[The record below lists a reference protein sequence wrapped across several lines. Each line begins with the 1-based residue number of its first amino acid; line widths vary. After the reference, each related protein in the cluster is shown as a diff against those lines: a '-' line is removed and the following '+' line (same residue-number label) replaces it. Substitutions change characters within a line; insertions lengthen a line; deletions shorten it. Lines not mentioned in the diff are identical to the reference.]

1 MVRRIDSIKRQLWEQ
16 RLQRFQSSG
25 LTISRFCLREKVGV
39 HPFHYW
45 AKRLRAGNSTECRES
60 QLPTENSRRAV
71 AVGTANETNY
81 TQQDAAMVQFQF
93 ERRATVSIP
102 AHCLEAIRCLV
113 QSVQESLPNQDACFQ
128 EVIVRGSLEGESL
141 MLGLSPFAGS
151 QVRIYLYAKD
161 VDMRKSFDGLHAII
175 QTDFQKDV
183 RLGDV
188 FLFLNRRLDR
198 LKLIGWD
205 RDGLAIFY
213 KRLEKGTFQRPL
225 IKPNS
230 THVGSGCHRVDVVA
244 DGH

>member
-39 HPFHYW
+39 HTFHYW

-93 ERRATVSIP
+93 ERGLRVSIP

-128 EVIVRGSLEGESL
+128 EVIVRDPSREN
-141 MLGLSPFAGS
+141 
-151 QVRIYLYAKD
+151 
-161 VDMRKSFDGLHAII
+161 H
-175 QTDFQKDV
+175 
-183 RLGDV
+183 
-188 FLFLNRRLDR
+188 
-198 LKLIGWD
+198 
-205 RDGLAIFY
+205 
-213 KRLEKGTFQRPL
+213 
-225 IKPNS
+225 
-230 THVGSGCHRVDVVA
+230 
-244 DGH
+244 